1 MKVKSYLSMLGIAA
15 MLASCSQ
22 NEDLLQGTNDSSMKS
37 VTVAVNLEGVN
48 LYTRALTPTTKETD
62 AEVTRCYMEVLEDGT
77 SKELVEMTGNQ
88 TDGYTST
95 LSLNPEK
102 EYKFL
107 FWADGGE
114 DCYTIDA
121 AGQRLQDIKVK
132 DGAAVS
138 IAYQAVKD
146 WDKAE
151 TVSAELTHAVAKVS
165 LKTTTDL
172 KSGNTVSLTIP
183 SYSGYKVGGNTD
195 DTKDIFAGTEKTD
208 QEYTTTLSA
217 AITGDATNGAFVFS
231 CYVLNNQNEG
241 ATLQY
246 SDNPATPVYNVPLKA
261 NQHST
266 LLGDLANLGLT
277 STSVTA
283 TINPDWDD
291 AGTIEYPQATADA
304 TSHTIKTYN
313 AGQIAKTTSLIST
326 AIDTGSQLTIEG
338 PMDDTDIEALKTYLV
353 ANPNAALELDLSGV
367 TELTT
372 FPYYGFSDYNDG
384 ISTLGLK
391 SIVLPNVMTKIDGNA
406 FRGYCTELESVTLPA
421 GLKEIGGCA
430 FFGCSKLSTIKVAGK
445 ETINELPEG
454 LTTLKDAAFGGTKLE
469 TITIPSSLTTTTIQ
483 TLNGMASLKKV
494 YWNSSAETP
503 YECFGNCTSLTD
515 IYFTSE
521 TAPAVGSN
529 IFGLLKQE
537 ITIHIPA
544 AYEDNYSAWKALVD
558 NGKEWNIT
566 CITY

>member
-1 MKVKSYLSMLGIAA
+1 MLSIAA
-15 MLASCSQ
+15 MLASCS
-22 NEDLLQGTNDSSMKS
+22 NDDVLQGTSDSSMKS

-48 LYTRALTPTTKETD
+48 PYTRALTPTMTETD

-77 SKELVEMTGNQ
+77 SKELVKMTGDQ
-88 TDGYTST
+88 TNGFTST

-114 DCYTIDA
+114 DCYTIVDA
-121 AGQRLQDIKVK
+121 ADERLQSIKVK
-132 DGAAVS
+132 DGAAVN

-165 LKTTTDL
+165 LKTTTNL
-172 KSGNTVSLTIP
+172 TSGETVSLTIP

-195 DTKDIFAGTEKTD
+195 DATDIFAGTTKAE
-208 QEYTTTLSA
+208 QEYTTKLSA
-217 AITGDATNGAFVFS
+217 NITGDATNGAFVFS
-231 CYVLNNQNEG
+231 CYVLNNQNEE

-283 TINPDWDD
+283 TINPDWED

-304 TSHTIKTYN
+304 TTHTIKTYN

-326 AIDTGSQLTIEG
+326 AIDTSNQLTIEG

-353 ANPNAALELDLSGV
+353 ANPNAALELDLSKV

-372 FPYYGFSDYNDG
+372 FPYYGFSQYDNG
-384 ISTLGLK
+384 STLGLK
-391 SIVLPNVMTKIDGNA
+391 SIVLPDVMTKIDGNA
-406 FRGYCTELESVTLPA
+406 FRWHCSELESVTLPA

-430 FFGCSKLSTIKVAGK
+430 FFDCSKLSTVKVAGK

-454 LTTLKDAAFGGTKLE
+454 LNTLKDAAFGGTKLE
-469 TITIPSSLTTTTIQ
+469 TITIPSSLTTTTLQ
-483 TLNGMASLKKV
+483 MLNGMDALKTV

-521 TAPAVGSN
+521 TAPAVGDN
-529 IFGLLKQE
+529 LFGLLKQE

-544 AYEDNYSAWKALVD
+544 AYEDNYFAWKALVD
-558 NGKEWNIT
+558 NDKEWDIT